1 MKRENPPTRLKFQIR
16 KALNQDV
23 KEMQKLINHFA
34 SEGLMLSR
42 SLSELFDTLR
52 DFHVCQGEEGIL
64 GVCALHVVWEDFAEI
79 KSLAVA
85 PPYQKQGIGKQMV
98 RACLN
103 EAVSL
108 KIQHVFTLT
117 YKPDFFQPFGFH
129 VVEKDIL
136 PHKVWGECIKCVKFP
151 DCNEVALIVDLGTET
166 P

>member
-1 MKRENPPTRLKFQIR
+1 MKRENPPAKLKFHIR
-16 KALNQDV
+16 KALNSDV

-52 DFHVCQGEEGIL
+52 DFHICQGEEGIL

-85 PPYQKQGIGKQMV
+85 TQYQKQGIGKHLV
-98 RACLN
+98 RACLD
-103 EAVSL
+103 EAASL
-108 KIQHVFTLT
+108 RIKHVFTLT
-117 YKPDFFQPFGFH
+117 YKPDFFHPFDFY
-129 VVEKDIL
+129 VVDKDIL

-151 DCNEVALIVDLGTET
+151 DCNEVALIADLEIKT